1 MGEHDM
7 DSFYDSLTKST
18 VVKDKKIEAKIK
30 KLHTKASTLSAMHD
44 INHFFDTLA
53 QKKEQE
59 TKKNLEKEN
68 GKGKQAL
75 EEVNSYFD
83 SLDAQEKAQNEKDIL
98 NLGTGA
104 SVAEAAKRRVAALK
118 ASHAAANKGPKGA
131 AAQAA
136 HKRAAAA
143 AVKLGED
150 DAAAKKEIAD
160 YFASLDA
167 QEATQN
173 RADEDRLS
181 QHGKYR
187 RAKAAERLDSA
198 SSDKDLGHY
207 FDKLSQRVHMLD
219 KVDKARLRKDTDP
232 VNANIGARVAYKAAA
247 VSRLRARKA
256 KPRTFH

>member
-18 VVKDKKIEAKIK
+18 VVKDKKIAAKIRT
-30 KLHTKASTLSAMHD
+30 LHAKASTLSAMHD

-104 SVAEAAKRRVAALK
+104 SVAEVWL
-118 ASHAAANKGPKGA
+118 SLPVHSGSSNNGPDRSPLA
-131 AAQAA
+131 P
-136 HKRAAAA
+136 
-143 AVKLGED
+143 VK
-150 DAAAKKEIAD
+150 
-160 YFASLDA
+160 
-167 QEATQN
+167 
-173 RADEDRLS
+173 
-181 QHGKYR
+181 
-187 RAKAAERLDSA
+187 
-198 SSDKDLGHY
+198 
-207 FDKLSQRVHMLD
+207 V
-219 KVDKARLRKDTDP
+219 P
-232 VNANIGARVAYKAAA
+232 
-247 VSRLRARKA
+247 
-256 KPRTFH
+256 